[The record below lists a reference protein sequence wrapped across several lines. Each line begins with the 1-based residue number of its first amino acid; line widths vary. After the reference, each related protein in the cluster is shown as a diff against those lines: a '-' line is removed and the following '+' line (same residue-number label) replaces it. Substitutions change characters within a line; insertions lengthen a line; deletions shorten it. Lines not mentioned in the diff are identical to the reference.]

1 MTWYEKQKEQAEE
14 IRKKN
19 RLISD
24 NEIEAIVSKDLFKT
38 QERYVFK
45 TQMLEE
51 IKKEK
56 EYIYKVFESILKKG
70 IEENIPI
77 GYEENGYLIIP
88 SQLNT
93 EEYRYGKTMEL
104 SNIVTEMQLNNPYE
118 SLDYL
123 NVFVGKLNKIYQQLC
138 EQEEG
143 ILKGEKGER
152 TIERELKLY
161 KGKYHYR
168 ENVILP
174 ANDIGGETSET
185 DIYVVTAKAIFV
197 CEVKNW
203 GKLGRTIC
211 ISKDGQ
217 WYIKG
222 QNTSLKSPIQQNA
235 RHCLAT
241 ERYLKAHGINDY
253 KIIPLVIIANNE
265 VRLENLGNNNIIRI
279 SELYNFIEGLNIPEK
294 YTEKQQKEVLDL
306 LDNSKVSERKFKILS
321 VSEKSKQID
330 KQIEQIFLWIQ
341 DEKKWK
347 SHVISYLNNI
357 SEKKVKKKKMFLI
370 CAITTPIAI
379 IIGIMIYKNRPEE
392 INLKK
397 YIVCDVDGYSGS
409 GTITKAVDKETLEDD
424 IDYHSK
430 GKYGIRTLDDIGIT
444 VEAEPSS
451 GLANGDIVNVR
462 FHYNDKDL
470 KKYYPYIHFTG
481 KEGKK
486 IKIAGLKEK
495 GGAGV
500 ISDPSELTESDLK
513 KIRDGVQQ
521 TIENKDYTLIFGSPY
536 YSEEK
541 EYPGAKDVISNLSID
556 KNMKFYKIN
565 TKFEKNNLVISF
577 ELDMTL
583 NSASDEKKQW
593 KTYHFYGMCKFQD
606 LKTGKDGC
614 VDMEDGLSNL
624 YMPDLNTDKEYIDL
638 DVADEA
644 VVYTVTANE

>member
-24 NEIEAIVSKDLFKT
+24 NEIEAIVSTDLFKT

-56 EYIYKVFESILKKG
+56 EYIYKVLESILKKG

-77 GYEENGYLIIP
+77 GYEENGQLIIP

-93 EEYRYGKTMEL
+93 EEYRYGKTLEL
-104 SNIVTEMQLNNPYE
+104 SNIVTEMQLDNPYE

-123 NVFVGKLNKIYQQLC
+123 NAFVRKLNKVYQQLC

-143 ILKGEKGER
+143 IKKGDEGER

-185 DIYVVTAKAIFV
+185 DVYIVTAKAIFV

-222 QNTSLKSPIQQNA
+222 QNTSLKSPIQQNT

-241 ERYLKAHGINDY
+241 ERYLKAYGINDY

-306 LDNSKVSERKFKILS
+306 FDNSKVSERKFKILS

-330 KQIEQIFLWIQ
+330 KQIEQIFLWIK

-357 SEKKVKKKKMFLI
+357 SEKKVKKKKMSLI
-370 CAITTPIAI
+370 CAIATLIAL
-379 IIGIMIYKNRPEE
+379 IIGIMIYRNRPEE

-409 GTITKAVDKETLEDD
+409 GTITEVVDKETLEDD

-430 GKYGIRTLDDIGIT
+430 GKYGIRTLEDIGIT

-462 FHYNDKDL
+462 FHYNDKNL
-470 KKYYPYIHFTG
+470 KKYYPRIHFTG

-486 IKIAGLKEK
+486 IKITGLKEK
-495 GGAGV
+495 GGSG
-500 ISDPSELTESDLK
+500 IIIEPSELSESDLK

-521 TIENKDYTLIFGSPY
+521 AIENKDYTLIFGSPD
-536 YSEEK
+536 YSEER
-541 EYPGAKDVISNLSID
+541 EYPGAEDVISNISID

-565 TKFEKNNLVISF
+565 TKFEKNNLVVSF

-583 NSASDEKKQW
+583 NGASDEKRGE
-593 KTYHFYGMCKFQD
+593 TYHFYGMCKFQD

-624 YMPDLNTDKEYIDL
+624 YMPDLNTDKDYIDL
-638 DVADEA
+638 DVVDEA